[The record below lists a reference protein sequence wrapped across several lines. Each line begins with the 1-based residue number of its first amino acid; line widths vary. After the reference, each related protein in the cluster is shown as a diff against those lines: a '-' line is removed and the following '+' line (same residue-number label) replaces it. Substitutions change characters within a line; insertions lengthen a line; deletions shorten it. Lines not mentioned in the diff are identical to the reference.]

1 MSFWGICVW
10 EQHSRGGGRG
20 GDGEGF
26 GQPTPTPPS
35 AFSHFC
41 LGDAQ
46 GEGGGKPAF
55 VQHQA
60 LKLSLDF
67 EVITGKE
74 ERIKHVYT
82 VL

>member
-1 MSFWGICVW
+1 MSGSSTAG
-10 EQHSRGGGRG
+10 EGEGTGG
-20 GDGEGF
+20 GF

-41 LGDAQ
+41 FLLPSTEQEPGGAQ
-46 GEGGGKPAF
+46 GEGKGNPAF

-60 LKLSLDF
+60 LELFLDF

-74 ERIKHVYT
+74 ENMYT
-82 VL
+82 LLCE